1 MRLNFEF
8 AAEEDER
15 HAAAAVVHNA
25 VAMREAEVGTTL
37 ELGILSRPMRVRA
50 SLGVALSN
58 SSPGRGRS
66 TFAEAFEIQRFSRP
80 IPAPETAVTLD

>member
-1 MRLNFEF
+1 M
-8 AAEEDER
+8 EDDH
-15 HAAAAVVHNA
+15 HAAAATMVAVVHNA
-25 VAMREAEVGTTL
+25 APMREAEVGTTL
-37 ELGILSRPMRVRA
+37 DLGILSQPIRVRA

-58 SSPGRGRS
+58 SSPGRGRF